1 MRKIV
6 TVLVVLVLLVLGFA
20 VYKFNFP
27 NNQNG
32 LRVNSYD
39 GTYSLDGGTFTL
51 KNGVSEVEAAP
62 GSASKVVTKYF
73 GNDYKADLDGDGT
86 DDTAFI
92 ITQSTGGSGTFYYVV
107 AMLNKVNGSKVGTDA
122 VLLGDRIAPQS
133 MYVEKNNI
141 LIVNYADRNAGE
153 SFDIAP
159 SLGKS
164 MYLKVDQAS
173 NRFGIVVKDF
183 EGESNIPR

>member
-1 MRKIV
+1 MRKILI
-6 TVLVVLVLLVLGFA
+6 VLVVIVIALLALG
-20 VYKFNFP
+20 VYKFNFT
-27 NNQNG
+27 NDDIFDIH
-32 LRVNSYD
+32 D
-39 GTYSLDGGTFTL
+39 GTYSINGSDVTL
-51 KNGVSEVEAAP
+51 KNGISEVEAAP
-62 GSASKVVTKYF
+62 GSASKVITKYF

-133 MYVEKNNI
+133 MNVQKNNV
-141 LIVNYADRNAGE
+141 LIINYADRNAGE

-164 MYLKVDQAS
+164 LYLKVDQMD